1 MENDFYDPRNSDS
14 IPRFLPSCPVPNIP
28 RDRCSTCPRS
38 WESRLSAICTAC
50 RKLDK
55 CLPTIYEVI
64 HNLRICGR
72 AARCTIIEDE
82 DLCTLAKWAVWTQE
96 DFTKD
101 GDTPYWDE
109 FIPVVD
115 YFLTV
120 AESYIDAGGW
130 YSPSSHAAPRDMVEK
145 LARVVP
151 GIRPYR

>member
-1 MENDFYDPRNSDS
+1 MENEFYNPRNSDS

-38 WESRLSAICTAC
+38 WAPRLSAICTAC

-72 AARCTIIEDE
+72 AARCTIIEGE

-101 GDTPYWDE
+101 GYSPYWDE

-120 AESYIDAGGW
+120 AESYIEAGCW
-130 YSPSSHAAPRDMVEK
+130 YSPSSHTAPRDMVEK